1 MAINRNA
8 LTQNAEELDANG
20 MPLNAIRNN
29 LTGMMTRL
37 QSGPSSGVSL
47 DYSRPMIQLAN
58 GKKGYYGKDDPSS
71 VYDAE
76 GNKLSTL
83 IADVSAHNAA
93 QDRAYQLQKQQ
104 MDLET
109 GRLHQQRMQQELTQ
123 GRSAPPGYRFTQDG
137 NMEPIP
143 GGPADLK
150 SQGIAQQKAAGA
162 TDVDMAVGTLR
173 DAYDR
178 LQKGGGITSTA
189 NNPLENLA
197 AAASSSGVGQMVGKA
212 LGTQN
217 QSARNDIAMTR
228 PALLAALMKATGMS
242 AKQMD
247 SNAEL
252 KLWMTTAT
260 DPTLDVEANRRALA
274 KIEQKYIG
282 GGVQPAQ
289 SQLGGVPST
298 GAVVNGYKF
307 LGGNPADQ
315 SRWMKVQ

>member
-123 GRSAPPGYRFTQDG
+123 GRAAPPGYRFTQDG

-143 GGPADLK
+143 GGPADYK
-150 SQGIAQQKAAGA
+150 ITGDAVKARA
-162 TDVDMAVGTLR
+162 
-173 DAYDR
+173 
-178 LQKGGGITSTA
+178 
-189 NNPLENLA
+189 
-197 AAASSSGVGQMVGKA
+197 
-212 LGTQN
+212 
-217 QSARNDIAMTR
+217 
-228 PALLAALMKATGMS
+228 
-242 AKQMD
+242 D
-247 SNAEL
+247 SNAVLDLVGEAETVLPKAHGSGIGSAVGWAANALGIENDKNNADAQL
-252 KLWMTTAT
+252 KVIAGGLVSKMPKMSGPQSDKDVQLYREMAGQVGDSTLPIGVRQAALNQMRSIHSKYSGQQPQQS
-260 DPTLDVEANRRALA
+260 DQPVNPTQAVSDARSAILR
-274 KIEQKYIG
+274 
-282 GGVQPAQ
+282 
-289 SQLGGVPST
+289 
-298 GAVVNGYKF
+298 GAPKDAVIRLLEEKGITNHGIK
-307 LGGNPADQ
+307 
-315 SRWMKVQ
+315 